1 MDIMT
6 VGLAFIVIASAFI
19 IMAQR
24 KELQH
29 LREINGKLRV
39 NENKGEWMSKV
50 REKLKTEGNVK
61 TVKYVRD
68 ETGMSLI
75 EAKQFVDE
83 AGGKK

>member
-39 NENKGEWMSKV
+39 NDNKAEWRSKV

-61 TVKYVRD
+61 TVKYIRD